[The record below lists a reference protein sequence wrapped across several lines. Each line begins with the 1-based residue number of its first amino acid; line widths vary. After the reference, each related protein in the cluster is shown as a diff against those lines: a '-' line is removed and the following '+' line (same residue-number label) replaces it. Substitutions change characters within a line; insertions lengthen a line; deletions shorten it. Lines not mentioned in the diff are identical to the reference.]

1 MVKKNHMARG
11 RGFHDGENL
20 VWHLGKLKTSL
31 VRVRVAKIFA
41 LTHEKECTNESHMSY
56 SEREM
61 EGATT
66 YLLAMGAVAAGAVA
80 WPWLAHRNA
89 RLTGWLSALVPGLL
103 AVWLVA
109 RVPEVGAGQLP
120 VSSFSWVPALGLTLD
135 FRLDG
140 VGLLLAMLVASIGA
154 LILIYGGGY
163 LKGSPQAA
171 PFFGFIHLFM
181 LAMLGLAGA
190 DHLLV
195 LFVFWELTSLASYLL
210 IGLAHDS
217 IDARKAALRALLIT
231 GFGGVAMLAGFILLA
246 DAAGTW
252 KISELA
258 ARAELV
264 RSHPAAHAMLAL
276 ILLGAVTKSA
286 QVPFHFWLPGA
297 MVAPTPVSAYLH
309 SATMV
314 KAGVYLLAKLSPVF
328 ASWPAWSAVLL
339 PLGALTMLAGAVFAL
354 AQTDLKRL
362 LAYST
367 MSALGT
373 LVVLLGIGTDLAV
386 QAAMVFLIVHALY
399 KAALFM
405 VAGVVDKATGTR
417 DITVLHG
424 LGKQLPLL
432 AFAAGLAA
440 FSMSGVPPFIGFIG
454 KELLYEAKVQAQTAG
469 PLIIFCGF
477 AANAINVAVALKV
490 GFSPFVIRGE
500 IPQINPKA
508 KQSALLAGPLL
519 LALAGAVVGLWPDL
533 IGKNLIRVAVEDIT
547 VTPTTV
553 KLKLWHGFNLVLLL
567 SGLTVAAGVA
577 LYAWRSR
584 VRGIVAGALERMPTR
599 AAKTFDSGLSKV
611 ILAAGGAT
619 RFFQHGNLRG
629 YFAMLLLTMAAL
641 VFHAARE
648 GGLTLPEFA
657 ISDLRIAPTGMIIL
671 MMVATVLAVRAT
683 GRVAAL
689 LALGG
694 VGYGVALLYA
704 LYGAPDLALTQVLV
718 ETLTLVLFAFI
729 LSKLPPM
736 RSRSSPRRRLW
747 DALIAG
753 AAGVAVTVALL
764 AAGAKP
770 AESRV
775 SSAMVADSYLLAKG
789 KNVVNVILVD
799 FRALDTLGEIS
810 VLAIAALGVAALLS
824 NGTQPRGS
832 GVPTTTTATAMYRAS
847 IRWLVPLLYGLS
859 VVLLIRG
866 HNEPGGGF
874 IGGLVAASAA
884 ILRELGRTDAVRG
897 AKSPVLPV
905 ASGLAIALASAFPS
919 WLEGKPWMQGVWL
932 SWEPWLPL
940 VGTTKLG
947 TPFLF
952 DIGVYCVVFGVA
964 RWILEQ
970 LLQNEPKRIAT
981 TSETD

>member
-1 MVKKNHMARG
+1 
-11 RGFHDGENL
+11 
-20 VWHLGKLKTSL
+20 
-31 VRVRVAKIFA
+31 
-41 LTHEKECTNESHMSY
+41 
-56 SEREM
+56 
-61 EGATT
+61 
-66 YLLAMGAVAAGAVA
+66 MGAVATGAVI
-80 WPWLAHRNA
+80 WPQVARGNA
-89 RLTGWLSALVPGLL
+89 RLAGWLSALVPAAL
-103 AVWLVA
+103 AVWLIA
-109 RVPEVGAGQLP
+109 RVPDVGAGQLP
-120 VSSFSWVPALGLTLD
+120 AASFAWVPALGLTLD

-140 VGLLLAMLVASIGA
+140 VGLLLSVLVASIGA

-217 IDARKAALRALLIT
+217 ADARKAALRALLIT

-258 ARAELV
+258 ARADAV
-264 RSHPAAHAMLAL
+264 RAHPAAHWMLAL

-328 ASWPAWSAVLL
+328 SAWPAWSAVLL
-339 PLGALTMLAGAVFAL
+339 PLGALTMLAGAIFAL

-490 GFSPFVIRGE
+490 GFSPFVNRGE

-519 LALAGAVVGLWPDL
+519 LAIAGAVVGLWPDL

-567 SGLTVAAGVA
+567 SGLTVAAGIA

-584 VRGIVAGALERMPTR
+584 VRGIVAGALDRMPTR
-599 AAKTFDSGLSKV
+599 AAKTFDAGLSRV
-611 ILAAGGAT
+611 IKGAGGAT

-629 YFAMLLLTMAAL
+629 YFAVLLLTVAAL
-641 VFHAARE
+641 VFHAARA
-648 GGLTLPEFA
+648 GGFSVPGFEVSNLRFA
-657 ISDLRIAPTGMIIL
+657 PVGV
-671 MMVATVLAVRAT
+671 MMMMVVATVLAVRAKA
-683 GRVAAL
+683 RVTAL

-729 LSKLPPM
+729 LAKLPPM
-736 RSRSSPRRRLW
+736 RSRSSPRRRAL

-753 AAGVAVTVALL
+753 AAGLAVAVALL
-764 AAGAKP
+764 AARAEPAGA
-770 AESRV
+770 RV
-775 SSAMVADSYLLAKG
+775 SDAMVADSYLVAKG

-810 VLAIAALGVAALLS
+810 VLAIAALGVAALLY
-824 NGTQPRGS
+824 NGSPTRGPGS
-832 GVPTTTTATAMYRAS
+832 QATATAMYRAS
-847 IRWLVPLLYGLS
+847 IRWLVPLLYALS
-859 VVLLIRG
+859 ILLLLRG

-884 ILRELGRTDAVRG
+884 ILRELGRTDG
-897 AKSPVLPV
+897 ANGPRSPVLPV
-905 ASGLAIALASAFPS
+905 ACGLAIALASAFPA
-919 WLEGKPWMQGVWL
+919 WFHGQPWMQGVWL
-932 SWEPWLPL
+932 TWEPWLPL

-952 DIGVYCVVFGVA
+952 DIGVYAVVFGVA
-964 RWILEQ
+964 RWILD
-970 LLQNEPKRIAT
+970 LLLRGEPKTTVAT
-981 TSETD
+981 ADPD